1 MKVAVVS
8 NQVGQVGKSVLSL
21 LLSLTFSYTQQRQAI
36 ILSTGNCSELYAQC
50 SIDKSQDGLRNTN
63 IYKALMQNAALQG
76 DDILDYADRI
86 GKTNVFAFNIFDAQ
100 IEKEQL
106 EALFCN
112 TLDSLK
118 SELILVE
125 VSGDLKS
132 NLNRQV
138 LEMCDAIL
146 YVFNPNQYSI
156 HAMQDYKTN
165 FDRNCVVR
173 TGYVCQQYC
182 PDMISEN
189 RIVKTL
195 GIDKKC
201 FMYLPYNE
209 AVVKACYYGEIE
221 SLVKP
226 IVSGAPETISL
237 RNKLL
242 ELMQYLFDAP
252 NYKYIKG
259 YTDWPQ

>member
-1 MKVAVVS
+1 MKVAVIS

-21 LLSLTFSYTQQRQAI
+21 LLGLTFSYTQKRQSI
-36 ILSTGNCSELYAQC
+36 ILSTGNCSDLYSQC

-63 IYKALMQNAALQG
+63 IYKALMQNAVLQG
-76 DDILDYADRI
+76 EEILDYADRI

-100 IEKEQL
+100 IERDQL
-106 EALFCN
+106 ELLFCN

-118 SELILVE
+118 SELVLVE
-125 VSGDLKS
+125 FSGDL
-132 NLNRQV
+132 NDNFNRNM
-138 LEMCDAIL
+138 LYACDAIL
-146 YVFNPNQYSI
+146 YVFNPNQHSI
-156 HAMQDYKTN
+156 AAMQDYRNN
-165 FDRNCVVR
+165 FDKNCVVR

-195 GIDKKC
+195 NMDKKC

-209 AVVKACYYGEIE
+209 AIVKACYFGEIE

-226 IVSGAPETISL
+226 IATGAPETINL

-242 ELMQYLFDAP
+242 EIMQYLFDAP
-252 NYKYIKG
+252 SYKYIKG
-259 YTDWPQ
+259 YADWPQ